1 MGMSV
6 REMLVVEEDL
16 SGFDTVESVA
26 EVILSALRCSTVM
39 FPADWAAAGWF
50 PTLVRVLE
58 SSGVSVVVP
67 AGTVNAASSGDV
79 TPDAAA
85 ASDAPAAHKT
95 GSAGSDGSDAHE
107 KAPHEEAVELVRGP
121 RGDYYDTPFE
131 NFTRIGRIW
140 SGVLHSKLRG
150 GEQVTPEDV
159 ALCMIGVKMSREAFR
174 HKRDNIVDMH
184 GYLLTLDDVVQE
196 RRRGE

>member
-6 REMLVVEEDL
+6 REMLVVDEDL
-16 SGFDTVESVA
+16 SSFDSVESLT

-39 FPADWAAAGWF
+39 FPADWAAAAGF

-58 SSGVSVVVP
+58 SSGVSVVMPV
-67 AGTVNAASSGDV
+67 GTVNPVSAPKETA
-79 TPDAAA
+79 P
-85 ASDAPAAHKT
+85 DAPAANKSS
-95 GSAGSDGSDAHE
+95 GDGSDGSDAQA
-107 KAPHEEAVELVRGP
+107 KPPHEEAVELVRGP

-140 SGVLHSKLRG
+140 SGVLHSKLRD

-184 GYLLTLDDVVQE
+184 GYLLTLDDVVEE
-196 RRRGE
+196 RHRGE